1 MRNETEVMLGAFE
14 LPVRFDPVRLQ
25 TDLNGMFAA
34 EFLPH
39 FNTQYYEGNW
49 SVAPLRSIGGA
60 ANQIYPDPT
69 KGDSFA
75 DTPLLARCPYVIEAL
90 SFLQCPLLSVRF
102 LRLAAGS
109 VIKEHRDY
117 NLSLEDGE
125 LRLHVPVVTNPEVEF
140 ILNGHRVVMKEGECW
155 YLNFDLPH
163 QINNNSTIDGIHLVI
178 DARVNDWVKPIFSDP
193 GITIKKE
200 IEDPSSNFDTA
211 TRKLMIQRFREMNTP
226 TGHALADELEQKR

>member
-1 MRNETEVMLGAFE
+1 MRNETEVMPGAFE

-39 FNTQYYEGNW
+39 FNTHYYEGNW

-90 SFLQCPLLSVRF
+90 RFFQCPLLAVRF
-102 LRLAAGS
+102 LRLASGS
-109 VIKEHRDY
+109 VIKEHRDF

-155 YLNFDLPH
+155 YLNLNMPH
-163 QINNNSTIDGIHLVI
+163 RVANHGVTARIHLVI
-178 DARVNDWVKPIFSDP
+178 DCVVNEWM
-193 GITIKKE
+193 KE
-200 IEDPSSNFDTA
+200 LVGRGRSAVDS
-211 TRKLMIQRFREMNTP
+211 R
-226 TGHALADELEQKR
+226 

>member
-1 MRNETEVMLGAFE
+1 MPSAFE

-25 TDLNGMFAA
+25 ADLNGMLAA

-69 KGDSFA
+69 KGDAFA

-90 SFLQCPLLSVRF
+90 SFFQCPLLSVRF
-102 LRLAAGS
+102 LRLAVGS
-109 VIKEHRDY
+109 VIKEHRDF

-125 LRLHVPVVTNPEVEF
+125 LRLHVPVTTNPEVEF
-140 ILNGHRVVMKEGECW
+140 ILDGHRVVMREGECW
-155 YLNFDLPH
+155 YLNLNLRHRVANRGATDR
-163 QINNNSTIDGIHLVI
+163 IHLVI
-178 DARVNDWVKPIFSDP
+178 DCVVNEWLKELL
-193 GITIKKE
+193 GRGRNTI
-200 IEDPSSNFDTA
+200 DSRCGADS
-211 TRKLMIQRFREMNTP
+211 TR
-226 TGHALADELEQKR
+226 ALS